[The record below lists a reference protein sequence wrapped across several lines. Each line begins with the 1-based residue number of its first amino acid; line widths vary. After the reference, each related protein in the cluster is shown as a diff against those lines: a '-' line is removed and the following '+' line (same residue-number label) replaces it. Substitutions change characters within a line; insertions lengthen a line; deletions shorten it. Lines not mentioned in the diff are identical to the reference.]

1 MRGEKAS
8 PAASFCLHEPA
19 QGVAHDLFA
28 VTAASLKQL
37 GAVSVCGIFGI
48 PAVRPCDKEIG
59 R

>member
-19 QGVAHDLFA
+19 QGVAHDLFT

-37 GAVSVCGIFGI
+37 GTVSVCGVLGV
-48 PAVRPCDKEIG
+48 PAVRPRDKKIG